1 MRRGRT
7 LPSSLEHATIKY
19 QQRPKR
25 VLEETHW
32 TTLHFEH
39 LRASRAPCRLPR
51 QHDGRQ
57 I

>member
-7 LPSSLEHATIKY
+7 LPSSFEHATIKY

-32 TTLHFEH
+32 TTLH
-39 LRASRAPCRLPR
+39 
-51 QHDGRQ
+51 GRQ
-57 I
+57 GLKIMKLCST